1 MPSRGSRLIPLLC
14 LSLFCVAI
22 AACAGPPPKTPRTT
36 PPKTHPRFSDE
47 RPAGALEIRLIYS
60 AEADLDLFVTD
71 PRKEAVYFGNNPSLG
86 GGELDIDRRCGAE
99 TPRVEVIR
107 FPVPMKGEYRVGVSY
122 DRACGFRRRS
132 APYILEIRADDVEID
147 RRGELAPGTFDSVA
161 LEFELE

>member
-1 MPSRGSRLIPLLC
+1 LSIAVLRGDRGLC
-14 LSLFCVAI
+14 
-22 AACAGPPPKTPRTT
+22 GT
-36 PPKTHPRFSDE
+36 
-47 RPAGALEIRLIYS
+47 S
-60 AEADLDLFVTD
+60 AENTENNTAKNTSKADLDLFVTD

-132 APYILEIRADDVEID
+132 APYILEIRADDVEVD